1 MLYMTRRLPRCR
13 DLLPRAVLQ
22 VINSVSTKMLLTECL
37 PVLVFIGEVVSA
49 ISHTHTHTHRTVWVH
64 VTKGRESA
72 TSLLRRRTKARQ
84 VNADAVHCRRRRR
97 FSLSDKSLHVLS
109 VVNGAAAKTDDTG
122 VVDGGRAAA
131 ADEIF
136 ISGGAT
142 PTVRSSIPISWPRT
156 PARPPT
162 PTNHSLI
169 NELILELKQIDVRT
183 YIVASLYCARFFTIL
198 CSHGHPLKL
207 TVGYY
212 VFPR

>member
-122 VVDGGRAAA
+122 VVDGGRAA
-131 ADEIF
+131 
-136 ISGGAT
+136 
-142 PTVRSSIPISWPRT
+142 RSSLAVAPLRLCAHPYPSVGHAHLRARRRQPIIR
-156 PARPPT
+156 
-162 PTNHSLI
+162 
-169 NELILELKQIDVRT
+169 
-183 YIVASLYCARFFTIL
+183 
-198 CSHGHPLKL
+198 
-207 TVGYY
+207 
-212 VFPR
+212 